1 MMAQLQKV
9 DELLL
14 QQKDALLRQE
24 REQNQK
30 ETKWKCQESS
40 MQHEDTSDPRAT
52 LTPRMSFERQ
62 LTDVLL
68 KELLEKMFE
77 AADED
82 KTGHLQHR
90 EVAALL
96 FACPL
101 GLSKWEGVQLLA
113 AAHEDP
119 EGWIDYAHFMR
130 VSRELGLH
138 GIPGSQSDGEQL
150 LNLVAL
156 RTKVNQNY
164 IDVGMQL
171 DSYCLKWL
179 HNCFASQNI
188 PKLLDLLRD
197 RREKAQLRL
206 CRQTVQRVTTDAVLL
221 LYKEEIEET
230 FRYSRQD
237 KAFIMQTVPGNDRG
251 DVEYAALPTLLHILR
266 RESVNNSVLEVD
278 KEAIKEELTRVCVVV
293 ACGFAFHNAMS
304 KVYKHALACTAT
316 FSRRR
321 VCYNRVLS
329 QMGTEP
335 GGLIPVWTL
344 RDLLDK
350 SDLCLSRMHI
360 HVRVLPQVLL
370 SLTSMNRQGQVEWS
384 DFVEVVQRVLPLLF
398 DTNQISKLVADA
410 EAQAEFEELRGLS
423 ATAAK
428 QKQRA
433 SLAARRRSKSRAI
446 PQIQMPEQVDD
457 SEQGDA
463 PDRESVEKTLAHLFT
478 VLDDRRK
485 GSVPAHVFVGVMH
498 YWTSRGGVHAPET
511 GGISLPTSATSAG
524 GGAALAAERRYA
536 DIVLSCRLTPSEV
549 TGFVAEA
556 KVDPHAQEISYAEHI
571 KGWIGSIFEIR

>member
-1 MMAQLQKV
+1 MCLVVVSRILKNKREFRRSLQLQTPFEQTRMMAQLQKV

-40 MQHEDTSDPRAT
+40 MQHEDTSDPR
-52 LTPRMSFERQ
+52 
-62 LTDVLL
+62 
-68 KELLEKMFE
+68 
-77 AADED
+77 
-82 KTGHLQHR
+82 HLQHR

-130 VSRELGLH
+130 
-138 GIPGSQSDGEQL
+138 
-150 LNLVAL
+150 
-156 RTKVNQNY
+156 
-164 IDVGMQL
+164 
-171 DSYCLKWL
+171 
-179 HNCFASQNI
+179 NI

-197 RREKAQLRL
+197 RREKAQL
-206 CRQTVQRVTTDAVLL
+206 RQTVQRVTTDAVLL

-278 KEAIKEELTRVCVVV
+278 KEAIKEELTRVCVV
-293 ACGFAFHNAMS
+293 
-304 KVYKHALACTAT
+304 
-316 FSRRR
+316 
-321 VCYNRVLS
+321 
-329 QMGTEP
+329 MGTEP

-360 HVRVLPQVLL
+360 HVRVYPVIVLL

-398 DTNQISKLVADA
+398 DSDLFMETANQISKLVADA

-571 KGWIGSIFEIR
+571 KGWIGSIFEIRRSHLWRKVIHNAHLGAHLNFSEAKFHMSKNC